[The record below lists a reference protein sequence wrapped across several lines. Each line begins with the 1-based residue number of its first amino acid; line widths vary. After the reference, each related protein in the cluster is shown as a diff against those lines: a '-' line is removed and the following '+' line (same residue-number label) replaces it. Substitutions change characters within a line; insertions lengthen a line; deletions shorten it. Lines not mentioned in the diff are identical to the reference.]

1 MSKFTDS
8 NLSRS
13 DGIFGFEAGGG
24 GGGASPFSRPK
35 ENKTLVSA
43 LLIGR
48 AVPFYH
54 CEEEFTSEAIFTL
67 TKKKEQQQQDKHT
80 DNQSIVYV
88 PFFTEASKKTPFLF
102 FFSFCCFCFSKEVW
116 SL

>member
-67 TKKKEQQQQDKHT
+67 TKKKEQQQDKHT

-88 PFFTEASKKTPFLF
+88 PLFTEASKKTPFLF
-102 FFSFCCFCFSKEVW
+102 YFSFFCFCF
-116 SL
+116 

>member
-8 NLSRS
+8 TLSRS
-13 DGIFGFEAGGG
+13 DGVLGFEAGGG

-48 AVPFYH
+48 AAPFYH
-54 CEEEFTSEAIFTL
+54 C
-67 TKKKEQQQQDKHT
+67 
-80 DNQSIVYV
+80 
-88 PFFTEASKKTPFLF
+88 
-102 FFSFCCFCFSKEVW
+102 
-116 SL
+116 